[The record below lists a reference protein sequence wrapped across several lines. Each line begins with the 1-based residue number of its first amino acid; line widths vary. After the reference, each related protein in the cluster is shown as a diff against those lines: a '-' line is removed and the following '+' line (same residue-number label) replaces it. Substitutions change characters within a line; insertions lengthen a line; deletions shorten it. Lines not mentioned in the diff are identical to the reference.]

1 MITDYSILLF
11 ILTVVTGAVWLFEL
25 FYLAPRRAGTA
36 SPVGTGTGAAAVK
49 RAGQPLWLEY
59 TAGFFPVLALVFLV
73 RSFLYEPYSIPSA
86 SMTPTL
92 LVGDYILVN
101 KFTYGIRLPIL
112 NRKIVEISHPKAG
125 DVMVFRHPTDGVE
138 DLIKRV
144 VGVPGDR
151 VDYHNKRL
159 TINGHAL
166 TYEQQPDYLGDD
178 SLILT
183 KRYGENL
190 NGVRHSVLETEGRPP
205 LITAPD
211 NFPGR
216 DRCQYDDDGFSCTVP
231 PGQYFMMGDNR
242 DDSLDSR
249 YWGFVPDQNIV
260 GKAFVV
266 WMNFHQLGHI
276 GAIH

>member
-11 ILTVVTGAVWLFEL
+11 ILTVVTGTVWLLEL
-25 FYLAPRRAGTA
+25 VYLAPRRAAAANG
-36 SPVGTGTGAAAVK
+36 SGGAAK
-49 RAGQPLWLEY
+49 RAGQPPWLDY
-59 TAGFFPVLALVFLV
+59 TAGFFPVLALVFVL
-73 RSFLYEPYSIPSA
+73 RSFLFEPYSIPSA

-112 NRKIVEISHPKAG
+112 NRKIVEMNTPKAG
-125 DVMVFRHPTDGVE
+125 DVMVFRHPKDGAE

-144 VGVPGDR
+144 IGVPGDR
-151 VDYHNKRL
+151 VEYRNKRL

-166 TYEQQPDYLGDD
+166 KYEQRPDYLGDD
-178 SLILT
+178 SLLLSKQYAEDI
-183 KRYGENL
+183 
-190 NGVRHSVLETEGRPP
+190 NGVRHPVLETEGRPP
-205 LITAPD
+205 LISPPD

-216 DRCQYDDDGFSCTVP
+216 ERCEYDDDGFSCTVP